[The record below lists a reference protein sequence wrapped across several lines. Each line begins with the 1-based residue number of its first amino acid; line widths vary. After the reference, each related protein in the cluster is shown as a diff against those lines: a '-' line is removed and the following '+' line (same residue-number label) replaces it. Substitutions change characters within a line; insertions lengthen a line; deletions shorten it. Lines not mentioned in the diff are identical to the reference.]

1 MSLMFLDARKVLTA
15 ACLSGLALAGAHAQ
29 SYGKGDL
36 ISGEAKIVSGYAFD
50 LHSRRIRL
58 WGIDAP
64 ERGAWCYRN
73 ARKWKPADE
82 SSRALRRCVQNR
94 VVTCRV
100 VSTERE
106 WFRTIHTSECWT
118 DDGKDVGECL
128 VRGGWATDYTCY
140 SGGYYRDHETEAQNK
155 GVGLWQCDT
164 GPGTRRWG
172 RNGRGA
178 TCDPP
183 VYKPSG
189 PGAS

>member
-1 MSLMFLDARKVLTA
+1 MLFPVRIFCFLVLVA
-15 ACLSGLALAGAHAQ
+15 PFALGGAHAQ
-29 SYGKGDL
+29 SYAKGDL

>member
-1 MSLMFLDARKVLTA
+1 MFPDVRAFLTA
-15 ACLSGLALAGAHAQ
+15 ACLLGVALAGAQAQ

-36 ISGEAKIVSGYAFD
+36 ISGEAKVLSGYAFD
-50 LHSRRIRL
+50 LHSNRIHL

-73 ARKWKPADE
+73 SRKWKPADE
-82 SSRALRRCVQNR
+82 STSALRQCVR
-94 VVTCRV
+94 DKVVTCRV

-118 DDGKDVGECL
+118 NDGKDLGECL

-155 GVGLWQCDT
+155 GEGLWQCDA

-172 RNGRGA
+172 RNGRGV

-183 VYKPSG
+183 VYKPTG
-189 PGAS
+189 PGAT

>member
-1 MSLMFLDARKVLTA
+1 
-15 ACLSGLALAGAHAQ
+15 
-29 SYGKGDL
+29 
-36 ISGEAKIVSGYAFD
+36 
-50 LHSRRIRL
+50 
-58 WGIDAP
+58 
-64 ERGAWCYRN
+64 
-73 ARKWKPADE
+73 
-82 SSRALRRCVQNR
+82 
-94 VVTCRV
+94 V

-155 GVGLWQCDT
+155 GVGLWQCDS

-172 RNGRGA
+172 RNGRGV
-178 TCDPP
+178 TCDPA
-183 VYKPSG
+183 VYKPKG